1 MTRIAGLA
9 ALVSIVFALP
19 AAAAEVTV
27 CGIAVKSEKLV
38 LERAA
43 KWFGIDRK
51 EKKALGSYIA
61 DCEVDGVKWI
71 VSSPDGTA
79 THPFVVANR
88 YR

>member
-1 MTRIAGLA
+1 MMRIVGLA
-9 ALVSIVFALP
+9 ALGSILFALP
-19 AAAAEVTV
+19 AAAEVTV
-27 CGIAVKSEKLV
+27 CGIAIKSENRV

-43 KWFGIDRK
+43 KWFGVDRK
-51 EKKALGSYIA
+51 EKRALGSYIA